1 MKNSLLTTVAAVAL
15 IAGAGFASAQGVKEN
30 PGTNAAPPVK
40 SDANPAGRSEPA
52 MKHGADIK
60 SGVGNKG
67 RSETSGAGSETRSE
81 MKSEPKADMKADGK
95 ADSKGNADKSKPATA
110 GQVEQRSGPARSS
123 AEEKSPT
130 SKGNESAP
138 ASRSS
143 TDTKSGAS
151 IKSNTTASET
161 KSNAG
166 GSANLSA
173 EQKTKIRTSVIQSSN
188 APKVS
193 RSTINFNISV
203 GAVVPRDRVHYV
215 AVTPTLVEIHPE
227 WRGHFY
233 FVVDE
238 EVIIVDSNGRIV
250 AIVQV

>member
-1 MKNSLLTTVAAVAL
+1 MKNSLLATVAAVAL
-15 IAGAGFASAQGVKEN
+15 IAGAGFASAEGVKDN
-30 PGTNAAPPVK
+30 PMMNAAPAAK
-40 SDANPAGRSEPA
+40 SEANPAGRSEPA

-60 SGVGNKG
+60 SGAQNKG
-67 RSETSGAGSETRSE
+67 RSETTGAGSETRSE
-81 MKSEPKADMKADGK
+81 MKAEPKADMKADGK
-95 ADSKGNADKSKPATA
+95 ADTKSNADKVKPSTT
-110 GQVEQRSGPARSS
+110 GQTEQRSGPARSS

-130 SKGNESAP
+130 SKAKESAP

-143 TDTKSGAS
+143 TDTKSGAGV
-151 IKSNTTASET
+151 KSNTTASET

-166 GSANLSA
+166 ASANLSA
-173 EQKTKIRTSVIQSSN
+173 EQKTKIRTTVIQSSK

-193 RSTINFNISV
+193 RSSINFNISV
-203 GAVVPRDRVHYV
+203 GTVVPRERVHYV

-227 WRGHFY
+227 WRGHYY

-238 EVIIVDSNGRIV
+238 EVIIVDSSGRIV